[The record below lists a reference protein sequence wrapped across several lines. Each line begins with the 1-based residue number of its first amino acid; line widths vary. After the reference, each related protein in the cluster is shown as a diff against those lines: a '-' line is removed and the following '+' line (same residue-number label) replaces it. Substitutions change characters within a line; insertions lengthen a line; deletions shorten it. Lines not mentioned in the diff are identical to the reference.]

1 MFPSSPEKP
10 TLKDE
15 LESRILSAAPISVQ
29 PSTVGR
35 GSESRDHVSREGE
48 APTISRSSH
57 IQPVA
62 IPESV
67 TPFVTTQHQGLA
79 AGGGGK
85 GEKRKTTGLISQT
98 PYGVSSKH
106 QDKVTDG
113 LPPSMSTPANFHVQT
128 SGRLSCYHVHLQVA
142 YTKLF

>member
-15 LESRILSAAPISVQ
+15 LESRVLSAAPISVQ

-35 GSESRDHVSREGE
+35 GSESHDHVSREGE
-48 APTISRSSH
+48 APPISRSSH

-79 AGGGGK
+79 GGGGK
-85 GEKRKTTGLISQT
+85 GEKRKTTLPTGLISQT

-128 SGRLSCYHVHLQVA
+128 SGRLSCYNVNLCLH
-142 YTKLF
+142 